1 MYYRIYRGLYIAIFI
16 QNTYSRRHRTDL
28 RVAFSSNLLV
38 TKPVVSARTRSKLVL
53 LRWMAYQLSE
63 AMKSHLRIPCHDL
76 NVPRYLRYSFQLLS
90 PNIICSPNPTYMD
103 IPCSWK
109 MIAPQIFSID
119 GFKWCFSSQGMKKV
133 HSVWIASLQR
143 KCYPGHLNAL
153 QNIAWLNA
161 TLPPKRL
168 NRVFFEGGELLRRL
182 LTISVLIR
190 QMALST
196 KNGHTSSLIESR
208 KSYLSV

>member
-109 MIAPQIFSID
+109 IIAPQIFSID

-153 QNIAWLNA
+153 QTGRSGPVVERRAAVREI
-161 TLPPKRL
+161 
-168 NRVFFEGGELLRRL
+168 GGSGVRSLAMCLRPGRS
-182 LTISVLIR
+182 SVV
-190 QMALST
+190 AL
-196 KNGHTSSLIESR
+196 
-208 KSYLSV
+208 